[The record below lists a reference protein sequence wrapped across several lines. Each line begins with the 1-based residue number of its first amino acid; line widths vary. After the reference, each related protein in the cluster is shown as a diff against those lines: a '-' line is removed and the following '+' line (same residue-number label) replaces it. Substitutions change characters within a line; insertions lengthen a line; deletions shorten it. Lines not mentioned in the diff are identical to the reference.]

1 MQYVNRTI
9 CTGIIVQRG
18 YIFIVLFLVQL
29 QVGEQLK
36 MLSCWLSGGTDVVLP
51 AEKGDFG
58 KFLPGSRGNKSR
70 LRGFLARFQWEKR
83 RMLKGLINDSKT
95 VRVLT

>member
-9 CTGIIVQRG
+9 CTGIIVRRG
-18 YIFIVLFLVQL
+18 CIIIVLFLQL
-29 QVGEQLK
+29 LHVGEQLK

-51 AEKGDFG
+51 EEKGDFC

-70 LRGFLARFQWEKR
+70 LSGFRVRFQWEKR
-83 RMLKGLINDSKT
+83 CMLKGLIIDSEQ
-95 VRVLT
+95 RGC